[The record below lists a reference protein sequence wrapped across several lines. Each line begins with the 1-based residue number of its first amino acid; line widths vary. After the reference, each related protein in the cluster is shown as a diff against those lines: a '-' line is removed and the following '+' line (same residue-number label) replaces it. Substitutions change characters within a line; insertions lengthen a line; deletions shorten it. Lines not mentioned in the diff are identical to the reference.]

1 VQKELETLD
10 RQRDRLTVRGLRQ
23 PVLGVS
29 VAAVLFG
36 GVLWHGVAAQSP
48 ASTPAAVHAAAPIAA
63 RDIPAGRTS
72 YADLVKA
79 VAPSVVT
86 IRVEG
91 RAQASQTSFDQFDQD
106 DFFRRFFGDRPN
118 LRGQSRPQPKTRGLG
133 SGVVVSDDG
142 YILTNHHVVNGAD
155 DIKVDLQDGRTVKAT
170 LVGSDQ
176 PSDLALLKVSATGL
190 RAMPLGDSDAV
201 EVGDVVL
208 AIGNPLGIGQ
218 TVTMGIVSAKSR
230 ATGLGEGGY
239 EDFLQT
245 DAPINRG
252 NSGGALVS
260 MKGELIGINSQIM
273 SPSGG
278 NIGIGFAIP
287 SNMASHVMK
296 ALRTDGKVRRAQLGV
311 SVQDVTSDLA
321 ASLNLPNVSGAIVS
335 SVANDSPAARAGLKR
350 GDVIV
355 AFNGQP
361 VANSNALKNRVAD
374 GGVGSR
380 ATVRITR
387 DGKQQDL
394 QVTLGEAPN
403 QTAQRDDSAAEGSQA
418 SLGVAVAPL
427 TAEMAQQM
435 GLPRTARGLVVQ
447 NVQPDSRAASAGLRE
462 GDVIQ
467 EVNQQPV
474 ETVDALRSAVKQGG
488 NKPLLLLVSR
498 DGHDLFLTASA
509 S

>member
-1 VQKELETLD
+1 MT
-10 RQRDRLTVRGLRQ
+10 
-23 PVLGVS
+23 
-29 VAAVLFG
+29 AVLIG
-36 GVLWHGVAAQSP
+36 GALWHGVAAQSP
-48 ASTPAAVHAAAPIAA
+48 AANPASVHASPPAVA
-63 RDIPAGRTS
+63 RDIGAGRTS
-72 YADLVKA
+72 YADLVKL

-91 RAQASQTSFDQFDQD
+91 RAEASQTSLDQD
-106 DFFRRFFGDRPN
+106 ELLRRFFGDRQGA
-118 LRGQSRPQPKTRGLG
+118 RGPARQPKAHGLG
-133 SGVVVSDDG
+133 SGVVVSADG

-176 PSDLALLKVSATGL
+176 PSDLALLKVAAAGL
-190 RAMPLGDSDAV
+190 KAVPLGNSDAV

-252 NSGGALVS
+252 NSGGALIS

-287 SNMASHVMK
+287 SNMAKHVMS
-296 ALRTDGKVRRAQLGV
+296 ALRTDGHVRRAQLGV

-321 ASLNLPNVSGAIVS
+321 DSLNLKNVSGAIIS
-335 SVANDSPAARAGLKR
+335 GVANDSPASRAGLKR

-355 AFNGQP
+355 SFNGEA
-361 VANSNALKNRVAD
+361 VANGNSLKNRVAD
-374 GGVGSR
+374 AGPGSA
-380 ATVRITR
+380 ATVTITR
-387 DGKQQDL
+387 DGKQQDVR
-394 QVTLGEAPN
+394 VTLGEAEN
-403 QTAQRDDSAAEGSQA
+403 KTARRDDSAAEGDRKS
-418 SLGVAVAPL
+418 
-427 TAEMAQQM
+427 
-435 GLPRTARGLVVQ
+435 VV
-447 NVQPDSRAASAGLRE
+447 
-462 GDVIQ
+462 
-467 EVNQQPV
+467 
-474 ETVDALRSAVKQGG
+474 
-488 NKPLLLLVSR
+488 
-498 DGHDLFLTASA
+498 
-509 S
+509 

>member
-1 VQKELETLD
+1 MDSQHVHLPA
-10 RQRDRLTVRGLRQ
+10 RGLR
-23 PVLGVS
+23 PFLGLS
-29 VAAVLFG
+29 MAALLIG
-36 GVLWHGVAAQSP
+36 GTLWHGVAAQSP
-48 ASTPAAVHAAAPIAA
+48 ASTPASTHASPPVVA
-63 RDIPAGRTS
+63 RDIATGRTS

-91 RAQASQTSFDQFDQD
+91 RAEASQTSFDQEDL
-106 DFFRRFFGDRPN
+106 FRRFFGERPGA
-118 LRGQSRPQPKTRGLG
+118 RGQGQSRQPKSHGLG
-133 SGVVVSDDG
+133 SGVVVSTDG

-176 PSDLALLKVSATGL
+176 PSDLALIKIPATGL
-190 RAMPLGDSDAV
+190 RPVPLGNSDAV

-252 NSGGALVS
+252 NSGGALIS

-287 SNMASHVMK
+287 SNLAGHVMS
-296 ALRTDGKVRRAQLGV
+296 ALRTDGHVRRAQLGV

-321 ASLNLPNVSGAIVS
+321 ASLNLKNVSGAIVS
-335 SVANDSPAARAGLKR
+335 GVTNDSPASRAGLKR

-355 AFNGQP
+355 SFNGQP
-361 VANSNALKNRVAD
+361 VANGNTLKNRVAD
-374 GGVGSR
+374 AGPGSS
-380 ATVRITR
+380 ATVTITR
-387 DGKQQDL
+387 DGKQQDVR
-394 QVTLGEAPN
+394 VTLGEAVN
-403 QTAQRDDSAAEGSQA
+403 KTAQRDDSAAEGGQA

-427 TAEMAQQM
+427 NAETAQQL
-435 GLPRTARGLVVQ
+435 GLPRTARGLVVED
-447 NVQPDSRAASAGLRE
+447 VQPDSRAASAGIQE

-467 EVNQQPV
+467 EINQQPV
-474 ETVDALRSAVKQGG
+474 QTVEALRSAVKQGG
-488 NKPLLLLVSR
+488 NRPLLLLVNR
-498 DGHDLFLTASA
+498 EGRDLFLTASV

>member
-1 VQKELETLD
+1 MD
-10 RQRDRLTVRGLRQ
+10 SQRVHLAARGLR
-23 PVLGVS
+23 PFLGVS
-29 VAAVLFG
+29 MAALLIG
-36 GVLWHGVAAQSP
+36 GTLWHGVAAQSP
-48 ASTPAAVHAAAPIAA
+48 ASTPASVHAAPPAVA
-63 RDIPAGRTS
+63 RDIAAGRTS

-91 RAQASQTSFDQFDQD
+91 RAEASQTSFDQEDL
-106 DFFRRFFGDRPN
+106 FRRFFGERPSGGERPGS
-118 LRGQSRPQPKTRGLG
+118 RGQARQPKSHGLG
-133 SGVVVSDDG
+133 SGVVVSNDG

-176 PSDLALLKVSATGL
+176 PSDLALLKVAATGL
-190 RAMPLGDSDAV
+190 KAIPLGNSDAV

-208 AIGNPLGIGQ
+208 AIGNPLGVGQ

-252 NSGGALVS
+252 NSGGALIS

-287 SNMASHVMK
+287 SNMASHVIS
-296 ALRTDGKVRRAQLGV
+296 ALRTDGRVRRAQLGV

-321 ASLNLPNVSGAIVS
+321 DSLNLKAVSGAIVS
-335 SVANDSPAARAGLKR
+335 GVSNDSPASRAGLKR
-350 GDVIV
+350 GDVILS
-355 AFNGQP
+355 FNGQAVP
-361 VANSNALKNRVAD
+361 NANALKNRVAD
-374 GGVGSR
+374 SGPGSR
-380 ATVRITR
+380 ATLSISR
-387 DGKQQDL
+387 DGKQQDMH
-394 QVTLGEAPN
+394 VTLGEVEN
-403 QTAQRDDSAAEGSQA
+403 KLAQRDDGAGEGGQA

-427 TAEMAQQM
+427 NAETAQQL
-435 GLPRTARGLVVQ
+435 GLPRQTKGLVVQ
-447 NVQPDSRAASAGLRE
+447 EVQPDSRAASAGIQE

-474 ETVDALRSAVKQGG
+474 QTVAALKSAVQQGG
-488 NKPLLLLVSR
+488 TRPLLLLVNR
-498 DGHDLFLTASA
+498 EGHDLFLTASA